1 MAVAV
6 IVASETH
13 ATVDAILN
21 GFVVVKVVVKVCV
34 NVGVKVVVKVVVK
47 VFGLGDFVFL

>member
-21 GFVVVKVVVKVCV
+21 GFVVVKVVVKV
-34 NVGVKVVVKVVVK
+34 
-47 VFGLGDFVFL
+47 FGLGDFVFL